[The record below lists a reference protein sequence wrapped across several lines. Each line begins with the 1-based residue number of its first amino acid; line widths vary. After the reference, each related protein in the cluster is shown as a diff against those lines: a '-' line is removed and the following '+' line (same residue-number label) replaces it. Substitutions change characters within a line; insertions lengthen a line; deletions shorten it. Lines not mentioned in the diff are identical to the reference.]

1 MCVSRPNLFL
11 CALALAGFAATA
23 AAQPVPSASQRMD
36 MRPSAPAAPA
46 GAFSSA
52 PMTAGAPLLNGA
64 PAGTVPMAPA
74 PLAGRPAAPPASA
87 PASVFSRPTTSPAGT
102 SGSVLRHLTNNI
114 QGFRL
119 TGEIGQSEWPMY
131 LTEAQAQ
138 NRLVF
143 KIGYLAAI
151 SVMPEASYLTLAIN
165 DVVVGRTNIVG
176 TRGVRAASFDIPQ
189 GLMKPGFNAIRI
201 SAEQRHRVDCSVQAT
216 YELWTQ
222 IDPTQ
227 TGLLLPRSD
236 PGALTL
242 ADLAALPV
250 DEQGALPIRAITPA
264 RASMGSVERIVRA
277 TQMISLAGRFA
288 QPVVDF
294 GAMANGDYG
303 LNLAIGPISDIASQI
318 EPVAIGPV
326 TGPRVVIVPAS
337 GGRRTTI
344 VATGRNA
351 DEVEAAL
358 QQFTLEAANRGSPEG
373 LRAAAA
379 FPGFRMMGGER
390 VKLRD
395 LGLVSQEFSGRLF
408 RAAFNVILPPD
419 FYSADYGKAELD
431 VAGGYA
437 PGLGANS
444 QIVVSVNGRNAVS
457 FKLARKAG
465 EVFKRNP
472 MPLPLGL
479 MRPGLNRIEIEAHL
493 PAATDSSCD
502 PLAAISGSKRFLFLD
517 ATEIEMPRIARIAR
531 MPDLAVT
538 ATGAFPYGEAK
549 MRPSLVVLGATRETV
564 GAAAT
569 LATHLAIAAGAP
581 IDFRLSVSMPEQNE
595 GPTLIV
601 APAPALDSA
610 VLRSVGLKQDDL
622 AKIWRERMDNPA
634 PAAPETLPRSELLAR
649 HRLVLQRNFPAACH
663 MPTPQGGFR
672 KAERMAAV
680 RSLAAQD
687 TTAQTKGAESRD
699 LYNEWDSDL
708 RSQSGLLA
716 RAQAYVNGA
725 VNGVSAYVSGARLW
739 VTGQMEPPIERPALT
754 QQASLIVAQSLEGDS
769 ARGVRTL
776 VTAPDAVS
784 LSQSVA
790 CLVDPRVWR
799 QIAGRI
805 AVLNGSDGQVVDVP
819 VDVSRLIMTQPLSV
833 QNSRLIMAGWLSLNS
848 KIFVALALLMAAIL
862 AFTTTVFVRNVGRKQ
877 Q

>member
-1 MCVSRPNLFL
+1 M
-11 CALALAGFAATA
+11 
-23 AAQPVPSASQRMD
+23 
-36 MRPSAPAAPA
+36 
-46 GAFSSA
+46 
-52 PMTAGAPLLNGA
+52 
-64 PAGTVPMAPA
+64 
-74 PLAGRPAAPPASA
+74 
-87 PASVFSRPTTSPAGT
+87 
-102 SGSVLRHLTNNI
+102 
-114 QGFRL
+114 
-119 TGEIGQSEWPMY
+119 
-131 LTEAQAQ
+131 
-138 NRLVF
+138 
-143 KIGYLAAI
+143 
-151 SVMPEASYLTLAIN
+151 
-165 DVVVGRTNIVG
+165 
-176 TRGVRAASFDIPQ
+176 
-189 GLMKPGFNAIRI
+189 
-201 SAEQRHRVDCSVQAT
+201 QAT

-227 TGLLLPRSD
+227 TGLLLPKSD

-294 GAMANGDYG
+294 GAMAQGDYG
-303 LNLAIGPISDIASQI
+303 LNLAIGQIYDIASQI
-318 EPVAIGPV
+318 EPVSIGAV
-326 TGPRVVIVPAS
+326 NGPRVVVVPAS

-351 DEVEAAL
+351 EEVESAL
-358 QQFTLEAANRGSPEG
+358 QQFTLEVAKKGSPEG

-379 FPGFRMMGGER
+379 FPGFRMSGGER
-390 VKLRD
+390 IKLRD

-419 FYSADYGKAELD
+419 FYSADYAKAELD
-431 VAGGYA
+431 MAGGYA
-437 PGLGANS
+437 PGLGRDS

-457 FKLARKAG
+457 FKLARQSG

-493 PAATDSSCD
+493 PVASDSACD

-538 ATGAFPYGEAK
+538 ATGAFPYGELK
-549 MRPSLVVLGATRETV
+549 MRPSLVVLSPTRETV

-569 LATHLAIAAGAP
+569 LATHLAIAAGTP
-581 IDFRLSVSMPEQNE
+581 IDFRLSVAMPEKTE

-601 APAPALDSA
+601 APVPALDA
-610 VLRSVGLKQDDL
+610 AMLRSVGLRQEDL
-622 AKIWRERMDNPA
+622 GKIWRERIDNPA
-634 PAAPETLPRSELLAR
+634 PSAPETLPRSELLAR

-680 RSLAAQD
+680 KTDGNAVASTKAQGS
-687 TTAQTKGAESRD
+687 APRD
-699 LYNEWDSDL
+699 LYDEWDSDL
-708 RSQSGLLA
+708 RNQTGLVARVRAYVIGASNWASSQ
-716 RAQAYVNGA
+716 VNGA
-725 VNGVSAYVSGARLW
+725 RAW
-739 VTGQMEPPIERPALT
+739 VTGQMEPAIERPALT
-754 QQASLIVAQSLEGDS
+754 QQASLIVAQSIEGDS
-769 ARGVRTL
+769 AQGVRTL

-819 VDVSRLIMTQPLSV
+819 ADASRLIMTQPLSV

-848 KIFVALALLMAAIL
+848 KIYVALALLMAAIL

-877 Q
+877 P